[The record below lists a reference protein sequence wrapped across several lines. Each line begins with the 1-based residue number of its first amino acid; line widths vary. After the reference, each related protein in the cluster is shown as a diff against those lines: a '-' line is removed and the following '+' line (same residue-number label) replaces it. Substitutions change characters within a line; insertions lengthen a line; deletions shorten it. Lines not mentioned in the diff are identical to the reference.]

1 MNGYKEKAKDIYDK
15 MLQWQDDARIYI
27 ERNIVCTSAVKCAI
41 ISVDEIISCISIIN
55 KIEGKRMDSAAI
67 KFYEG
72 VKQELE
78 KM

>member
-1 MNGYKEKAKDIYDK
+1 
-15 MLQWQDDARIYI
+15 MLKVGDEFGNHVHEESARNSAI
-27 ERNIVCTSAVKCAI
+27 IVCN
-41 ISVDEIISCISIIN
+41 EIISCIRIIN

>member
-1 MNGYKEKAKDIYDK
+1 MKAKEKAEEFLWKYLPILDGWTDNSK
-15 MLQWQDDARIYI
+15 TELAK
-27 ERNIVCTSAVKCAI
+27 KCAI
-41 ISVDEIISCISIIN
+41 ITVDEIISCIRIIN